1 MKIAKNLVVSI
12 DYTVSDEDGV
22 VIDSSEDS
30 GPMSYLQGSS
40 AVIPGLESIL
50 EGKVKGHHVLITV
63 SPEDGYGIRDEEL
76 VQAFPKRQFEDPDA
90 LEVGMQFELQSDED
104 PTIVSIVGIEEDQIL
119 VDGNHPLA
127 GMTLTFDVTVRE
139 VRLPT
144 KEELSHGHVHGP
156 GGHHH

>member
-1 MKIAKNLVVSI
+1 
-12 DYTVSDEDGV
+12 
-22 VIDSSEDS
+22 
-30 GPMSYLQGSS
+30 
-40 AVIPGLESIL
+40 VIPGLESIL
-50 EGKVKGHHVLITV
+50 EGKVKDDHVLITV